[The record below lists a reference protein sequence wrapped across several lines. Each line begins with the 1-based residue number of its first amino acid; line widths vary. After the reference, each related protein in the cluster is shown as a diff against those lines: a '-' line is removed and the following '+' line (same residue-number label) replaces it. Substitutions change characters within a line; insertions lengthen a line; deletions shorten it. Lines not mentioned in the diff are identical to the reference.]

1 MLVAY
6 FGGRSIEKVAQILSG
21 REPTMFE
28 NLGTIAS
35 LAALLAQ
42 IVILVASLTR
52 TTEKAADAKQIALE
66 AHEKI
71 ALLRSEFMLYRE
83 KVADEY
89 INRDLLREF
98 EERLTKAIDR
108 VVERIDGMADSGGG
122 AGDNAQW
129 FR

>member
-1 MLVAY
+1 
-6 FGGRSIEKVAQILSG
+6 
-21 REPTMFE
+21 MFE

-52 TTEKAADAKQIALE
+52 TTDKAAEARTIALE

-71 ALLRSEFMLYRE
+71 ALLRAEFMLYRE
-83 KVADEY
+83 KVAAEY
-89 INRDLLREF
+89 VNRDLLREF

-108 VVERIDGMADSGGG
+108 VVERIDGMADSRRRGGG
-122 AGDNAQW
+122 
-129 FR
+129 